1 MAHNLYMD
9 VHVPAAITAGL
20 RRRGIDVLTSQEEG
34 TDRWADDRL
43 IDPASSLG
51 RLLFSQDE
59 DMLRLAAE
67 WQRAGLSFAGVIYA
81 HQLSAGIGVLVQDLE
96 LVLSCCSDAE
106 FANRVIYILPLK

>member
-20 RRRGIDVLTSQEEG
+20 RRRGIDVLTSQEDG
-34 TDRWADDRL
+34 TERCWTDDRL
-43 IDPASSLG
+43 IDRASSLG

-67 WQRAGLSFAGVIYA
+67 WQQVGRTFDGVIYA
-81 HQLSAGIGVLVQDLE
+81 HQLSAGMGVLVQDLE
-96 LVLSCCSDAE
+96 LVLSCCTAAE
-106 FANRVIYILPLK
+106 LENRVTYLPLK